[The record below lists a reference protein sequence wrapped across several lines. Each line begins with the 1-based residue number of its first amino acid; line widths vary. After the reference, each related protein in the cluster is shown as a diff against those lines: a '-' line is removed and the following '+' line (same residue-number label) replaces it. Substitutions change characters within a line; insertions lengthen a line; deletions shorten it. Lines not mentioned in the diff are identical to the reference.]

1 MNYLEDE
8 IDEAISSLKIRSE
21 KLDSGELVSLI
32 GLLTKKFFKSQSNVL
47 DPVDLNEKST
57 EHNPKFWQEIHQR
70 IHQKHLLFFVY
81 DSKYRAWKVDDAQDV
96 ASILRETTGYP
107 FWVTDSEL
115 SFLVHMDDHDCVIW
129 A

>member
-8 IDEAISSLKIRSE
+8 IDEAISSLKIRVE
-21 KLDSGELVSLI
+21 KLDSGELVCVI
-32 GLLTKKFFKSQSNVL
+32 GLLTKTFFKSESNVL

-57 EHNPKFWQEIHQR
+57 EHNPKFWQEIHHR
-70 IHQKHLLFFVY
+70 IHQKNLFFIVY

-96 ASILRETTGYP
+96 ASILSETTGYP
-107 FWVTDSEL
+107 FWVADSAL
-115 SFLVHMDDHDCVIW
+115 TFLVHMDDHDCVLW